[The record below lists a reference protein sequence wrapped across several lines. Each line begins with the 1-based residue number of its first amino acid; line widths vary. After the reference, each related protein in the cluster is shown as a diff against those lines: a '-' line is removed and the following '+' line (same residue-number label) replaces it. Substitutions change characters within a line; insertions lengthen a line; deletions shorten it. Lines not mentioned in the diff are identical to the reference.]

1 MKKRNFR
8 EKLAD
13 MIDVSKDVILDTY
26 LIRITGNR
34 ELIIQNHKG
43 IIEYNDRVIRI
54 KAKPHSVS
62 VFGKELE
69 LKNISD
75 NTLSIFGFVEK
86 ITLIES
92 VAGKN
97 EN

>member
-26 LIRITGNR
+26 LIKITGNR
-34 ELIIQNHKG
+34 EFIIQNHKG
-43 IIEYNDRVIRI
+43 IIEYNDRVIRV
-54 KAKPHSVS
+54 KANPQNVS
-62 VFGKELE
+62 VYGSGLE

-75 NTLSIFGFVEK
+75 NTLSIFGCIEK
-86 ITLIES
+86 ITLSES
-92 VAGKN
+92 VAEKI
-97 EN
+97 